1 MLIIIAWLVLQELLD
16 HCRYSFVL
24 MPTGV
29 CIPVEGSFDIA
40 KLINYHVQEY
50 VWLAIN
56 KVFKI
61 VKVISNLAI
70 I

>member
-1 MLIIIAWLVLQELLD
+1 
-16 HCRYSFVL
+16 